1 MEFNLEPVKVD
12 LQIET
17 PSLGRDAFYS
27 LCFITENDE
36 APRTLK
42 VERLR
47 DLLDNGYD
55 RLSLAYNF
63 CVGVFAQQGMD
74 TVYIRAKRLSES
86 YEDAFSADDNS
97 DFYFVVIESKDLEV
111 LANFNRYIKGAD
123 EYKLHFYSNNAQD
136 LTQVSRGKVVNYYH
150 EFDSFTDDLTQSD
163 PYYYL
168 KKAYGFNT
176 GTRKLKGGQYPLQE
190 WEVLSSQ
197 NTEVLSM
204 NLRQSDYTASGEF
217 LTDKTNI
224 DNVSLVQ
231 VLFET
236 IHDKNQ
242 TPEAIISSNTS
253 IVNDSIIVTQVLF
266 EPINLS
272 GLPYEFTR
280 TENTSLEGGSIV
292 QVLWKPVEHRN
303 IESEKH
309 MSIGTTI
316 DSIGFKSLN

>member
-1 MEFNLEPVKVD
+1 MELNLEPVKVD
-12 LQIET
+12 LQIEI
-17 PSLGRDAFYS
+17 PSLERGAFYS
-27 LCFITENDE
+27 LCFITENDK

-42 VERLR
+42 VERLK
-47 DLLDNGYD
+47 DLLDNGYS
-55 RLSLAYNF
+55 RLDLAYNF
-63 CVGVFAQQGMD
+63 CVGVFSQQGID
-74 TVYIRAKRLSES
+74 TVYIRAKRSSES
-86 YEDAFSADDNS
+86 YEEAFSADDNS
-97 DFYFVVIESKDLEV
+97 NYYFVVIESKDLEV
-111 LANFNRYIKGAD
+111 LAKFNEYLKGVD

-150 EFDSFTDDLTQSD
+150 EFDSFTNDFTQSD

-176 GTRKLKGGQYPLQE
+176 GTRKFESGQYPLQDF
-190 WEVLSSQ
+190 EVLSSQ
-197 NTEVLSM
+197 VTDVLSM

-217 LTDKTNI
+217 LTNKTDI

-231 VLFET
+231 IIFEP

-253 IVNDSIIVTQVLF
+253 IVNDSTIVTQVLF
-266 EPINLS
+266 GPINLS
-272 GLPYEFTR
+272 RLPHEFTK
-280 TENTSLEGGSIV
+280 TENTSIDGGVIV
-292 QVLWKPVEHRN
+292 QVLWKPIEHRN

-316 DSIGFKSLN
+316 DSIDFKSTN

>member
-1 MEFNLEPVKVD
+1 MELNLEPVKVD

-17 PSLGRDAFYS
+17 PSLERGAFYNI
-27 LCFITENDE
+27 CFITKNEK

-42 VERLR
+42 VERLK

-55 RLSLAYNF
+55 RGSLAYNF
-63 CVGVFAQQGMD
+63 CVGVFAQQGIPF
-74 TVYIRAKRLSES
+74 VYVRAMRESEG

-111 LANFNRYIKGAD
+111 LANFNRYMKGAD
-123 EYKLHFYSNNAQD
+123 EYKLHFHSNNAQD
-136 LTQVSRGKVVNYYH
+136 LTQVSKGKVVNYYH
-150 EFDSFTDDLTQSD
+150 EFDSFTNDFTQSD

-168 KKAYGFNT
+168 KKAYRFNT
-176 GTRKLKGGQYPLQE
+176 GTRKLESGQYPLQE

-197 NTEVLSM
+197 NTDILSM

-217 LTDKTNI
+217 LTDRTDI

-231 VLFET
+231 VLFEP

-242 TPEAIISSNTS
+242 TPEAIASSNTS
-253 IVNDSIIVTQVLF
+253 IVSDGISLTQVVF
-266 EPINLS
+266 EPIHLS
-272 GLPYEFTR
+272 GLSYEVTR
-280 TENTSLEGGSIV
+280 TENTSLEGGVIV
-292 QVLWKPVEHRN
+292 QVLWKPIEYRN

-309 MSIGTTI
+309 ISIGTTV
-316 DSIGFKSLN
+316 DSIDFKSLN